1 LLSAF
6 YVHLRKD
13 LRRRSFVPESV
24 AVPTT
29 HGDDLVS
36 GTGGTDRSSSE
47 QVEAMAR
54 AYSEN
59 TVARFEEESPKMVDV
74 ANHIAEEH
82 TSVTELS
89 NFKAALEDACKSLE
103 DIEFEFQT
111 EQADHD
117 QVHLE
122 ASDLI
127 QAAGAKLQEATKI
140 MQEAQK
146 NYDKVNQA
154 ASNTIQAAD
163 TKLHEAQMSREGKIQ
178 DTKRKLLSDLSK

>member
-1 LLSAF
+1 
-6 YVHLRKD
+6 
-13 LRRRSFVPESV
+13 
-24 AVPTT
+24 
-29 HGDDLVS
+29 
-36 GTGGTDRSSSE
+36 
-47 QVEAMAR
+47 
-54 AYSEN
+54 
-59 TVARFEEESPKMVDV
+59 
-74 ANHIAEEH
+74 
-82 TSVTELS
+82 
-89 NFKAALEDACKSLE
+89 LE
-103 DIEFEFQT
+103 DIEFEFQN

-127 QAAGAKLQEATKI
+127 QAAGAELQEATKI